1 MNLTFTIYNPYNNKI
16 KLMKDEYYN
25 ILIRKIDGNL
35 TVKINIEKI
44 DDGSSDSPSDK
55 GEDKKD
61 EQKGLANWAI
71 ALIVVGGVL
80 LLIIIILII
89 ILCKGKKEQ
98 VSNKDIEQKFEG
110 LREIEAN
117 E

>member
-1 MNLTFTIYNPYNNKI
+1 
-16 KLMKDEYYN
+16 MKDEYYN
-25 ILIRKIDGNL
+25 VLIRKIEGDL

-44 DDGSSDSPSDK
+44 DDGSSDS
-55 GEDKKD
+55 EDKKD
-61 EQKGLANWAI
+61 EQKGLASWAI
-71 ALIVVGGVL
+71 ALIVVGGIL
-80 LLIIIILII
+80 LLIIIVLII